1 MDAADALKKMYFCS
15 FNRIISMR
23 NIAFLLLFLF
33 FGHCVSAQ
41 KPAHLDAVAVTKMVP
56 VDSIDNQNT
65 KTNSCSGWVDTN
77 IRFTACLNAD
87 GVVGYLLEPKD
98 DSYLKLTLSDMDL
111 RRCGAGLREV
121 QRAEALFAKV
131 IDLRVDSAQEIHR
144 AFTAPRFYQYVR
156 QYVFFLNPD
165 GDTCVHINCIMREES
180 YCPSRPGR
188 QYVVVC
194 DGDDDYWTAD
204 LNLTRGR
211 LLSFHVNGPEIWLV
225 PGRNNEPR
233 GVYRET
239 VFGRSAWSE
248 KNCSFDQLPT
258 AVQRSVLLKMDTT
271 QISRYQCFSQKF
283 MWGIREKK
291 NGEQVFWRKPY
302 KSALYYR
309 VYVDG
314 ICWGYNKK
322 GQRLYVAKSVHW
334 EDSDEDEKYWSLD
347 RKNLSHIAGVDKM
360 LDAISQD
367 MSARGRDFAK
377 YGGIRWAE
385 KLGDRYVLAVE
396 YNPPVDADALI
407 LYYTFDRNGRME
419 GVTLENWW

>member
-1 MDAADALKKMYFCS
+1 MNRFFIFFFFILLSLSS
-15 FNRIISMR
+15 F
-23 NIAFLLLFLF
+23 
-33 FGHCVSAQ
+33 AQ
-41 KPAHLDAVAVTKMVP
+41 IPPHLVPVEITEMVP
-56 VDSIDNQNT
+56 VDRIDNQDTRSNP
-65 KTNSCSGWVDTN
+65 CSDWVDPN

-111 RRCGAGLREV
+111 RRCGARLREV

-180 YCPSRPGR
+180 YCPPRPGR

-248 KNCSFDQLPT
+248 KNCSFDQLST

-291 NGEQVFWRKPY
+291 NGEQVFWRKRY

-309 VYVDG
+309 VYVDR

-322 GQRLYVAKSVHW
+322 GQRLYVAKSVRW

-347 RKNLSHIAGVDKM
+347 RKDLSHIAGVDKM

-377 YGGIRWAE
+377 YGGICWVE
-385 KLGDRYVLAVE
+385 QVGDRYVLAVV
-396 YNPPVDADALI
+396 YNTSVPADALTA
-407 LYYTFDRNGRME
+407 YYTFDRNGRME
-419 GVTLENWW
+419 GVTLENW